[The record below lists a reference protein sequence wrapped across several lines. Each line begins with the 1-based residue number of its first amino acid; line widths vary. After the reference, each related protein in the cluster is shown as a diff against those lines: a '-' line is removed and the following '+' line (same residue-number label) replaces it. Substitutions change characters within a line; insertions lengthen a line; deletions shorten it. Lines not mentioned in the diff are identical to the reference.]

1 MTEHDLRQM
10 NDKYLLSLPHEKLTA
25 VAINLLNDL
34 KDARDRLNQN
44 PHNSSRPP
52 SSQEPWVKAKF
63 AEESESSE
71 EESSEPQDNFPDE
84 PSEDNAAEREKNS
97 VKNTKKKPKRK
108 AGKQKG
114 AKGFGRT
121 QKLPITGEN
130 IHYAVVCAVCNS
142 HLKEERFTAF
152 TGHYVIDIKVGEQQK
167 PGIQLTNTKHIY
179 GDTLCD
185 CGHITRTQ
193 PYRCPDEKGWAV
205 NMSEWHLV
213 GPCLMSFIIC
223 LAMRMRLSRPRIQ
236 ELLKDWLKV
245 HLSIGTI
252 NQCIHEGG
260 RASEPV
266 EEQMIDETINS
277 NLLHVDETSWKESGK
292 PLWLWV
298 FTTLTVSLYM
308 IGYRTSTIIDDL
320 LGNDFLGWMMSDG
333 YRVYR
338 KYKNRLRCLAHLR
351 RKAQGLKESVNN
363 EASAFGIK
371 TLALLSTL
379 MSAVYQARE
388 SPEIDLVKK
397 YGDLLREFRGLCEQH
412 QNAAHDKTRALAREF
427 INDWEAIFR
436 VLQYPYLPLTNN
448 EAEQAL
454 RHWVIA
460 RKLSHGTR
468 TSQGSRA
475 FTLLASVIETCR
487 KRNVSP
493 WDYLA
498 EVIAARRSGG
508 TVPPIP
514 SVC

>member
-1 MTEHDLRQM
+1 MHLADHDLRQM
-10 NDKYLLSLPHEKLTA
+10 NHEYLRSLSREKLIT
-25 VAINLLNDL
+25 VSTNLLDDL
-34 KDARDRLNQN
+34 KNARDRLNQN

-63 AEESESSE
+63 TEESESSE
-71 EESSEPQDNFPDE
+71 LEPQAAFSDE
-84 PSEDNAAEREKNS
+84 PSEDESAEKEESSK
-97 VKNTKKKPKRK
+97 KNTEKKPRRK

-114 AKGFGRT
+114 AKGVGRT
-121 QKLPITGEN
+121 QKLPITGKN
-130 IHYAVVCAVCNS
+130 VHYAAVCAACNS
-142 HLKEERFTAF
+142 QLKEERFVAF
-152 TGHYVIDIKVGEQQK
+152 TGHYVIDIEVGEQQK

-193 PYRCPDEKGWAV
+193 PYRCPDEKGWTV

-223 LAMRMRLSRPRIQ
+223 LAMRMRLSRHRIQ
-236 ELLKDWLKV
+236 ELLHDWLKL

-266 EEQMIDETINS
+266 DEQMVEEVVNS

-292 PLWLWV
+292 PLWMWV
-298 FTTLTVSLYM
+298 FTTVTVSLYM

-320 LGNDFLGWMMSDG
+320 LGNKFFGWLMSDG

-338 KYKNRLRCLAHLR
+338 KYVNRLRCWAHLL

-363 EASAFGIK
+363 EASTFGIK
-371 TLALLSTL
+371 TLAVLNTL
-379 MSAVYQARE
+379 KRAIYQARE
-388 SPEIDLVKK
+388 GPGIDLVKK
-397 YGDLLREFRGLCEQH
+397 YDNLLKEFRSLCEQY
-412 QNAAHDKTRALAREF
+412 QNATHDKTRALAREF
-427 INDWEAIFR
+427 LNDWEAIFR

-475 FTLLASVIETCR
+475 LALLASVIETCR

-514 SVC
+514 SAC